1 MCLLVF
7 MFIVHRMKHGLKELR
22 EQHLKEDISRL
33 IEDLPTSSKVQD
45 TRQEKPKWKQLE
57 E

>member
-1 MCLLVF
+1 
-7 MFIVHRMKHGLKELR
+7 MFIVHMMKHGLKELR
-22 EQHLKEDISRL
+22 EQHLKEDIRRL

-45 TRQEKPKWKQLE
+45 TRQEKPKWKKLE